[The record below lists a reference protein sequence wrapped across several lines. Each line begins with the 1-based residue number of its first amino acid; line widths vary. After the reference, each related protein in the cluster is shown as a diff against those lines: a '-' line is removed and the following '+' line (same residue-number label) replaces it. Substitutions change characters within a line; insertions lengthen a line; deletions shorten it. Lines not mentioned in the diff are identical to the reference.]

1 MKITLTSKREILRY
15 TWRDYNKD
23 LRKILNYLSN
33 KRVKTL
39 VGIAKGGLILGV
51 HLANLLNVPLAIVS
65 VKSYQDKEKMGNHYI
80 SLCAHSFIEPPV
92 YVIDD
97 IVDSGLTMKT
107 ILDCL
112 RQYNPKCITIFYKPK
127 SVIKP
132 TFYCR
137 EVENQVWVEF
147 WWESLRKKL

>member
-1 MKITLTSKREILRY
+1 MKETFKY
-15 TWRDYNKD
+15 TWRDYNRD
-23 LRKILNYLSN
+23 LERIYNYLAN
-33 KRVKTL
+33 KKIKTF

-65 VKSYQDKEKMGNHYI
+65 VKSYQDREKMGNHYI
-80 SLCAHSFIEPPV
+80 SLCAHTFIEPPV
-92 YVIDD
+92 YVVDD

-112 RQYNPKCITIFYKPK
+112 EQYNPKCITIFYKPK

-132 TFYCR
+132 NFFCR
-137 EVENQVWVEF
+137 EVENHVWVEF
-147 WWESLRKKL
+147 WWENLPKKKRLLK